1 MKKFFKIVLI
11 VILAFILV
19 SGGGMFYLS
28 RGLDAGK
35 NLVINGIKPS
45 TLSDGIYIGKYNSG
59 RWTNELKVTIKD
71 NKITQIDVMK
81 DVMVPKPEWTKELF
95 NRVIEKQSINV
106 DTVSGA
112 TVTSKAYLKS
122 IESAL
127 AK

>member
-1 MKKFFKIVLI
+1 MKKLLKIVLI
-11 VILAFILV
+11 VILMFILV

-35 NLVINGIKPS
+35 SLVINGIKPS
-45 TLSDGIYIGKYNSG
+45 ALSDGTYIGKYSGG

-71 NKITQIDVMK
+71 KKITQIDVMK

-95 NRVIEKQSINV
+95 NSVIEKQSTNV

-112 TVTSKAYLKS
+112 TITSKAYLKS
-122 IESAL
+122 IETAL
-127 AK
+127 SK